1 MSKCTKVTL
10 KIKFY
15 PEIPWKCTNFGQ
27 KVQGVILYYD
37 YEINF
42 KNVNSLVLEKNKTY
56 KAQTLPNCSIMKY
69 YKFPKFEGHT
79 THIFPE
85 RANLRFQI

>member
-1 MSKCTKVTL
+1 MTFWDL
-10 KIKFY
+10 
-15 PEIPWKCTNFGQ
+15 
-27 KVQGVILYYD
+27 QGVILYYD
-37 YEINF
+37 YETNL

-69 YKFPKFEGHT
+69 YKFPKFEGHA